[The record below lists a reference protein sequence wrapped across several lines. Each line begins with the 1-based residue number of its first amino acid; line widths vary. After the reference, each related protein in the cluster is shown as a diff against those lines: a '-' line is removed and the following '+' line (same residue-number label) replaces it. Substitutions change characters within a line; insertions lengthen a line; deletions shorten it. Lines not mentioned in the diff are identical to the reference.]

1 MKLTTFL
8 QRFVAGR
15 CKSSKLPAVL
25 DLVGLRRT
33 MKALWKASIHN
44 IAAGVV
50 TEHATTLVR
59 RVDGKVRLAYPVP
72 GTAGDVEPNYDVA
85 QDETFIGTFHTHPYE
100 SGLTGIAF
108 SGGDIASAINE
119 EEWISIVQSGDDVFA
134 LIRTDKTSTSVDP
147 IFVARQ
153 VDSLYLSGQVLA
165 GLSPPDA
172 LWVANLQVCAVYG
185 LAFYAGKIDGKLE
198 VIFKP

>member
-8 QRFVAGR
+8 PRFVAGE

-25 DLVGLRRT
+25 DLVEIRQT
-33 MKALWKASIHN
+33 MNALWKASIRD

-50 TEHATTLVR
+50 TEHAATLVR
-59 RVDGKVRLAYPVP
+59 CADGKVRLVYPVS
-72 GTAGDVEPNYDVA
+72 GTADDVEPNYDVA

-108 SGGDIASAINE
+108 SGRDIASAINE
-119 EEWISIVQSGDDVFA
+119 EEWISIVQSGNDVFA
-134 LIRTDKTSTSVDP
+134 LIRTDRTSPRVDSLL
-147 IFVARQ
+147 VARQ
-153 VDSLYLSGQVLA
+153 VDSLYLSGQMQA

-172 LWVANLQVCAVYG
+172 LFIANLQVCAVYG

-198 VIFKP
+198 VISKP